1 MSLTL
6 NTNSIVAIL
15 VKYVYYKN
23 LKKEYIFISI
33 TFLKVILLRYSFINV
48 TRLLLPFK
56 LERLNF
62 RKQFVKYI
70 SIE

>member
-33 TFLKVILLRYSFINV
+33 TFLKVTLLRYSFINV